1 MRDVTSR
8 RAGAA
13 KRLVV
18 VVVVG
23 GGALARRSSV
33 AARCVASRIGWSGR
47 VRRWLGARVS
57 TRLRVEKAADAFPA
71 FCRGG
76 RVVVRNMGGRA
87 GLGRAVRVE
96 GRAGRGG
103 SAAEAED
110 QLGSL
115 RRGQRRRRRGHG
127 GRARAL

>member
-8 RAGAA
+8 DAGAA

-33 AARCVASRIGWSGR
+33 AARRVASRIGWSGR
-47 VRRWLGARVS
+47 VRRGLGARVS

-76 RVVVRNMGGRA
+76 RVVVRNMG
-87 GLGRAVRVE
+87 L
-96 GRAGRGG
+96 
-103 SAAEAED
+103 
-110 QLGSL
+110 SL
-115 RRGQRRRRRGHG
+115 IHI
-127 GRARAL
+127 